1 MHRRLLL
8 LAPLALGAAG
18 CESVNQSASTVP
30 PVIVFFTGDSAA
42 LEEPAL
48 ALVRGA
54 AATAARN
61 PGASVRVLGFA
72 GPTGGRPFNVA
83 LSRARA
89 EQIST
94 HLTESGVA
102 ASRIRV
108 VARGPVEFE
117 FAELESRRVEIRFG
131 E

>member
-1 MHRRLLL
+1 MQRRLFL
-8 LAPLALGAAG
+8 LAPLALALAG
-18 CESVNQSASTVP
+18 CGTFNQNVSSEP
-30 PVIVFFTGDSAA
+30 PVIVFFSGDSAA

-54 AATAARN
+54 AATAARYPN
-61 PGASVRVLGFA
+61 APVRVLGFA
-72 GPTGGRPFNVA
+72 GPTGGRPYNVA

-94 HLTESGVA
+94 HLTEAGVP

-117 FAELESRRVEIRFG
+117 FAEMESRRVEIRFG

>member
-1 MHRRLLL
+1 MIRRLAL
-8 LAPLALGAAG
+8 LAPVALAIAG
-18 CESVNQSASTVP
+18 CASLSGEASSEP
-30 PVIVFFTGDSAA
+30 PVIIFFSGDSAA

-54 AATAARN
+54 AATAARHPN
-61 PGASVRVLGFA
+61 ASVRVLGFA
-72 GPTGGRPFNVA
+72 GPTGGRPYNVA

-94 HLTESGVA
+94 HLTEAGVL